1 MLETTITACTLRH
14 TEGWRDFVLSRSSSL
29 LCVPGARRRTILV
42 AIVESILI
50 AFVFILLLL
59 SVIVVIV
66 AMLRE
71 LVCLSLLPDAKG
83 FTSLGDVR
91 NSILEG

>member
-1 MLETTITACTLRH
+1 MLFFLIILLR
-14 TEGWRDFVLSRSSSL
+14 
-29 LCVPGARRRTILV
+29 VP
-42 AIVESILI
+42 
-50 AFVFILLLL
+50 FFILLLL

>member
-1 MLETTITACTLRH
+1 M
-14 TEGWRDFVLSRSSSL
+14 GQYSSRKVRTWVVFL
-29 LCVPGARRRTILV
+29 IIPLHVP
-42 AIVESILI
+42 
-50 AFVFILLLL
+50 FFILLLL